1 MGVVLTPI
9 ITKDTI
15 ALDALRGRTLAVDG
29 NGELYQFLALI
40 RLRDGTPRRDSKGR
54 TTSHLSGLFYRS
66 TRLMADHGVRLAFVF
81 DGEPLPLKAQ
91 EIAKRRA
98 GRQCYEEERAAA
110 LARGDVATADSKATM
125 TSRLTREMVA
135 EARQL
140 LQLMEIP
147 TVQAPSEGEA
157 QAAHMAATSDQ
168 IWAAHERECSR
179 DRVDAAIERTFRNRF
194 LW

>member
-1 MGVVLTPI
+1 
-9 ITKDTI
+9 
-15 ALDALRGRTLAVDG
+15 
-29 NGELYQFLALI
+29 
-40 RLRDGTPRRDSKGR
+40 
-54 TTSHLSGLFYRS
+54 
-66 TRLMADHGVRLAFVF
+66 
-81 DGEPLPLKAQ
+81 
-91 EIAKRRA
+91 
-98 GRQCYEEERAAA
+98 
-110 LARGDVATADSKATM
+110 M